1 MTHPR
6 LKISDEERTRRLE
19 TVKHARASV
28 GLEGFVIPPEE
39 EEHAQRY
46 VDGEI
51 DLDEY
56 LNTEYK
62 PKNK

>member
-1 MTHPR
+1 MTHSD
-6 LKISDEERTRRLE
+6 LKISDEERARRLE
-19 TVKHARASV
+19 AVKHARASV
-28 GLEGFVIPPEE
+28 GLEGFIIPPEE